1 MSLESKERT
10 SPRGSK
16 KRMSAP
22 TASLA
27 EPPSEDAEEKGAA
40 TISSPT
46 VQETQN
52 EETGDKTPLEE
63 ETLTPK
69 SQKRKAAPMASMKE
83 PPSDDEALTAVF
95 PEVEEEEGV
104 VVERDGDDIY
114 YEVDSI
120 VGRKKIKGEIHYKV
134 KWKNCTETTWEPIE
148 NLTEGAY
155 AEAQAYDDEQ
165 NAKKKRKKLKHTPSK
180 KHTREEEKESE
191 KMDNEPSASK
201 EVEEN
206 EKSNANN
213 TGNKGKDEEGKDTV
227 ETEQEAKQ
235 EAEMTTAA
243 DSSKETLVV
252 EATEFVMETT
262 TETTEVV
269 METTTETK
277 DERST
282 ESNDATPKE
291 EMPKHQGVFET
302 VGKAIKKVIGTPRKG
317 A

>member
-27 EPPSEDAEEKGAA
+27 DPPSEDAEEKGAA

-46 VQETQN
+46 VQETEN

-134 KWKNCTETTWEPIE
+134 KWKNCTETTWEPVE

-155 AEAQAYDDEQ
+155 AEAQAYDDAQ

-191 KMDNEPSASK
+191 KMDNDRVNQRRSK
-201 EVEEN
+201 KM
-206 EKSNANN
+206 KSRMPTILETRAR
-213 TGNKGKDEEGKDTV
+213 TKKGKK
-227 ETEQEAKQ
+227 
-235 EAEMTTAA
+235 
-243 DSSKETLVV
+243 L
-252 EATEFVMETT
+252 
-262 TETTEVV
+262 
-269 METTTETK
+269 
-277 DERST
+277 
-282 ESNDATPKE
+282 
-291 EMPKHQGVFET
+291 
-302 VGKAIKKVIGTPRKG
+302 
-317 A
+317 